1 MGIASPAA
9 AAKARGPR
17 KIVAKYEPPAR
28 VVTAKKAA
36 RKQSLRGIEASQ
48 MVCIEASQM
57 VSAAKQG
64 VHGRLRMHG
73 VSLPPLRRTRREDK
87 KGIIGRPQTA
97 AVYDHAGLLLMGCD
111 VVSAGISLT
120 HACKAVMG
128 QRQVFCVWGLRPMF
142 NSSASTS
149 SFDAAGNVRQRQRQR
164 QPQQRVPLVAAALML
179 ACLLLS
185 CCACGE

>member
-73 VSLPPLRRTRREDK
+73 PRRIMQGEDDRRKSLAQKKQRRTVHVHSVLASGAADFEEAP
-87 KGIIGRPQTA
+87 GRDEFADDETGALLHEQSFHEY
-97 AVYDHAGLLLMGCD
+97 VDGNFDDAG
-111 VVSAGISLT
+111 AE
-120 HACKAVMG
+120 
-128 QRQVFCVWGLRPMF
+128 
-142 NSSASTS
+142 
-149 SFDAAGNVRQRQRQR
+149 VR
-164 QPQQRVPLVAAALML
+164 
-179 ACLLLS
+179 
-185 CCACGE
+185 